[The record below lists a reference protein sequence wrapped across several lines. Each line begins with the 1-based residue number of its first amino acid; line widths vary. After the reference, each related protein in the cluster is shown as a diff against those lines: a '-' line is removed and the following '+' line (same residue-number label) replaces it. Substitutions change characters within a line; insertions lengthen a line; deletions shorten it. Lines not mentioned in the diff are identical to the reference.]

1 MTKKPNQPHPPLIK
15 PCEDCGA
22 PFKPVTVPQNKCVE
36 CLRKA
41 NRAVR
46 DVMEAM
52 RQEAETMEIALRELR
67 PEGGE
72 EAEIK

>member
-1 MTKKPNQPHPPLIK
+1 MPKKLKPHNPLTKA
-15 PCEDCGA
+15 CEDCA
-22 PFKPVTVPQNKCVE
+22 HPFNPVTAPQNKCVE

-52 RQEAETMEIALRELR
+52 KQEVETREIALRELH
-67 PEGGE
+67 PEGDE